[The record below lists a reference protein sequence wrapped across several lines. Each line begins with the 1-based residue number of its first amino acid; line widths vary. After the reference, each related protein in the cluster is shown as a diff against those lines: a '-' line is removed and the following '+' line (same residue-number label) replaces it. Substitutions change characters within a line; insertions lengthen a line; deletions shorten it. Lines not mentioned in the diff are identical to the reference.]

1 MLCVNSGLGIV
12 TLGTMGKTLMIAM
25 LCKKYGPPES
35 LVLQEYELPPPGEG
49 EVRIRVRCAGVN
61 FPDILITQGKYQ
73 FKPDFPFSPGSE
85 CAGDVLSVG
94 PGVSDFKPGDRV
106 IALTGHGA
114 FAEEVNAR
122 TVKCLHLP
130 DDISYELGSAFVLTY
145 GTSAYALMQMGKLQP
160 GEWLLV
166 HGASGGV
173 GLSAVEVGKAMGARV
188 IGTGGNDEK
197 LKVVSDHGAD
207 HVVNY
212 TDGPFKDK
220 VKEICGGTGADVI
233 YDPVGGDI
241 FDESLRCINWDGR
254 LLVIGF
260 TSGRIPAAP
269 ANLALLKNCSI
280 VGVFWGAWTER
291 YPERHRANM
300 EIMFQWLREG
310 KLRPNISHRF
320 PLAEVP
326 AALNVLV
333 ERKVVGKAVVT
344 MG

>member
-1 MLCVNSGLGIV
+1 M
-12 TLGTMGKTLMIAM
+12 KAM

-35 LVLQEYELPPPGEG
+35 LVLEEHELPPPGEG

-61 FPDILITQGKYQ
+61 FPDILITEGKYQ

-85 CAGDVLSVG
+85 CAGDVLSIG

-122 TVKCLHLP
+122 AVKCLHLP
-130 DDISYELGSAFVLTY
+130 EDISYELGSAFVLTY
-145 GTSAYALMQMGKLQP
+145 GTSAYALMQMGKLQKD
-160 GEWLLV
+160 EWLLV

-173 GLSAVEVGKAMGARV
+173 GLSAVEIGKAMGAKV
-188 IGTGGNDEK
+188 IGTGGNNEK
-197 LKVVSDHGAD
+197 LKIVTEHGAD
-207 HVVNY
+207 HVINY
-212 TDGPFKDK
+212 NEGPFKDR
-220 VKEICGGTGADVI
+220 VKEICGSAGADVI

-344 MG
+344 MD

>member
-1 MLCVNSGLGIV
+1 MREF
-12 TLGTMGKTLMIAM
+12 MGKTLMKAM
-25 LCKKYGPPES
+25 LCKKYGPPKS
-35 LVLQEYELPPPGEG
+35 LVLEEHELPAPGEG
-49 EVRIRVRCAGVN
+49 EIRIRVRSAGVN
-61 FPDILITQGKYQ
+61 FPDILITEGKYQ

-85 CAGDVLSVG
+85 CAGDVLAVG
-94 PGVSDFKPGDRV
+94 PGVTDFKPGDRV

-145 GTSAYALMQMGKLQP
+145 GTSAYALMQMGKLQKD
-160 GEWLLV
+160 EWLLV

-173 GLSAVEVGKAMGARV
+173 GLSAVEIGKAMGAKV
-188 IGTGGNDEK
+188 IGTGGTDEK
-197 LKVVSDHGAD
+197 LKVVTEHGAD
-207 HVVNY
+207 HVINY
-212 TDGPFKDK
+212 TAGPFKDR
-220 VKEICGGTGADVI
+220 VKEICGSAGADVI
-233 YDPVGGDI
+233 YDPVGGDV

-269 ANLALLKNCSI
+269 ANLALLKNCAI

-291 YPERHRANM
+291 YPDRHRANM
-300 EIMFQWLREG
+300 KIMFQWLREG

-333 ERKVVGKAVVT
+333 ERKVVGKAVVF
-344 MG
+344 MD

>member
-1 MLCVNSGLGIV
+1 M
-12 TLGTMGKTLMIAM
+12 KAM

-35 LVLQEYELPPPGEG
+35 LVLEEHELPPPGDG
-49 EVRIRVRCAGVN
+49 EIRVRVRCAGVN
-61 FPDILITQGKYQ
+61 FPDILIIEGKYQ
-73 FKPDFPFSPGSE
+73 FKPAFPFSPGSE

-114 FAEEVNAR
+114 FAEEVNAKA
-122 TVKCLHLP
+122 VKCLHLP
-130 DDISYELGSAFVLTY
+130 DDIDYELGSAFVLTY
-145 GTSAYALMQMGKLQP
+145 GTSAYALMQMGRLQKD
-160 GEWLLV
+160 EWLLV

-173 GLSAVEVGKAMGARV
+173 GLSAVEIGKAMGAKV

-197 LKVVSDHGAD
+197 LKTVTAHGAD
-207 HVVNY
+207 HVINY

-220 VKEICGGTGADVI
+220 VKEICGSAGADVI
-233 YDPVGGDI
+233 YDPVGGDV

-291 YPERHRANM
+291 YPERHRQNM

-320 PLAEVP
+320 SLAEVP

-333 ERKVVGKAVVT
+333 ERKVVGKAVVI
-344 MG
+344 MD

>member
-1 MLCVNSGLGIV
+1 MLCVNSRFEIR
-12 TLGTMGKTLMIAM
+12 TSEIMGKTLMKAM

-35 LVLQEYELPPPGEG
+35 LVLEEHELPPPGEG
-49 EVRIRVRCAGVN
+49 EMRIRVRCAGVN
-61 FPDILITQGKYQ
+61 FPDILITEGKYQ

-85 CAGDVLSVG
+85 CAGDVLSIG

-122 TVKCLHLP
+122 AVKCLHLP
-130 DDISYELGSAFVLTY
+130 EDISYELGSAFVLTY
-145 GTSAYALMQMGKLQP
+145 GTSAYALMQMGKLQKD
-160 GEWLLV
+160 EWLLV

-173 GLSAVEVGKAMGARV
+173 GLSAVEIGKAMGAKV
-188 IGTGGNDEK
+188 IGTGGNNEK
-197 LKVVSDHGAD
+197 LKIVTEHGAD
-207 HVVNY
+207 HVINY
-212 TDGPFKDK
+212 NEGPFKDR
-220 VKEICGGTGADVI
+220 VKEICGSAGADVI

-333 ERKVVGKAVVT
+333 ERKVVGKAVVV
-344 MG
+344 MD